1 VCGIARKPQTAAAD
15 AAAVVVRRRRRRRSS
30 RSRSR
35 GLIHYPER

>member
-15 AAAVVVRRRRRRRSS
+15 AAAVVVVRSS
-30 RSRSR
+30 RRSRSR